1 MLRTLSDKK
10 RRFFYLQQ
18 MGQPARVLFENDI
31 EEGRMHGF
39 TENYIRV
46 AAPYDPALINR
57 VVQVRLEGM
66 TASGSAV
73 IGSLYET
80 EPAG

>member
-1 MLRTLSDKK
+1 
-10 RRFFYLQQ
+10 
-18 MGQPARVLFENDI
+18 
-31 EEGRMHGF
+31 MHGF

-46 AAPYDPALINR
+46 AAPYDPALTNR

-73 IGSLYET
+73 IGSLCEA